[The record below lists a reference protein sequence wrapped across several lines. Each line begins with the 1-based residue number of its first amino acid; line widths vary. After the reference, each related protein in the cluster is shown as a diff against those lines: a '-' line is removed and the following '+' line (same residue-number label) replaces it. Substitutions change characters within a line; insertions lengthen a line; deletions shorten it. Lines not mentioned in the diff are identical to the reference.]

1 MEGYQSKYMEWL
13 FQQVSARLGEDSRL
27 FQLFQNCYR
36 NTLDTTVRMLPDGTT
51 YVITG
56 DIPAMWLRDSAAQ
69 MRPYLIQAKEDA
81 VLRDMIAGLV
91 KRQFR
96 YLNIDC
102 YANAFNETP
111 NGACW
116 AKDDTEEN
124 PWVWERKYEVDS
136 LCYPV
141 QLAWLLWK
149 NTGCI
154 SHFDEEFQEGLGKIL
169 AVLEREQ
176 HHEEQSH
183 YRFSRPDTYFQDT
196 LSREGKGAL
205 VKSGTGMVWSGF
217 RPSDDACVYGYHI
230 PDNMFAVAAL
240 GYIEEIC
247 RKVLGNDRIQRRAA
261 VLQQEIQKGIEAY
274 GVTEREGFGKIYAY
288 EADGFGQFLLM
299 DDANVPSLLSMEYL
313 GYVPKNRKTAE
324 NTRKFILSEG
334 NPYYFKGEKGAGI
347 GSLHTPPGYI
357 WHISMAMEGLTAK
370 TKEEKKAVL
379 DRMAATDGGT
389 GMMHEGFL
397 TEDDQIFTRPWFS
410 WANALFC
417 ELVLDYCGFQIEFL
431 H

>member
-1 MEGYQSKYMEWL
+1 MEKYQPEYMELL
-13 FQQVSARLGEDSRL
+13 FQRIEAQLGEDSGI
-27 FQLFQNCYR
+27 FQLFRNCYR
-36 NTLDTTVRMLPDGTT
+36 NTLDTTIRILPDETA

-69 MRPYLIQAKEDA
+69 MRPYLIQAKGDEK
-81 VLRDMIAGLV
+81 LRETIAGLV
-91 KRQFR
+91 KRQFW

-111 NGACW
+111 SGACW

-124 PWVWERKYEVDS
+124 PWVWERKFEVDS
-136 LCYPV
+136 LCYPI

-149 NTGCI
+149 NTGCT
-154 SHFDEEFQEGLGKIL
+154 SQFDKEFKEGAEKIITVMEQE
-169 AVLEREQ
+169 Q
-176 HHEEQSH
+176 YHEERSS
-183 YRFSRPDTYFQDT
+183 YRFSRKNTYFQDT

-205 VKSGTGMVWSGF
+205 VKSGTGMIWSGF

-230 PDNMFAVAAL
+230 PDNMFAAVAL
-240 GYIEEIC
+240 GYLEEIC
-247 RKVLGNDRIQRRAA
+247 CKVLGNDILEKKAAALKAEIRR
-261 VLQQEIQKGIEAY
+261 GIEAY
-274 GVTEREGFGKIYAY
+274 GVTEREGFGRVYAY
-288 EADGFGQFLLM
+288 EADGFGQYLLM

-313 GYVPKNRKTAE
+313 GYVPKSQETAE
-324 NTRKFILSEG
+324 NTRRFILSEG
-334 NPYYFKGEKGAGI
+334 NPYYFKGKKGAGI

-357 WHISMAMEGLTAK
+357 WHIAMAMEGLTAK
-370 TKEEKKAVL
+370 TKEEKKKVL
-379 DRMAATDGGT
+379 KQMAATDGGT

-397 TEDDQIFTRPWFS
+397 AEDDKTFTRPWFS
-410 WANALFC
+410 WANSLFC